1 MRAQSSKEFKSTVEN
16 VLKDVEKRSGVS
28 TDSPDF
34 IALKSLLKRRV
45 LEVESAKGVD
55 RPVVRD
61 WTRGR
66 FHRSD
71 KPGSLRDH

>member
-1 MRAQSSKEFKSTVEN
+1 MRAQSSKEFKNTVKS
-16 VLKDVEKRSGVS
+16 VLESVEKGSGLS
-28 TDSPDF
+28 ADNPDL

-45 LEVESAKGVD
+45 REVESSKSGE

-66 FHRSD
+66 FHRGR
-71 KPGSLRDH
+71 KC

>member
-1 MRAQSSKEFKSTVEN
+1 MRAQSSKEFKNTVKS
-16 VLKDVEKRSGVS
+16 VLESVEKGSGLS
-28 TDSPDF
+28 ADNPDL

-45 LEVESAKGVD
+45 REVESSRSGE

-66 FHRSD
+66 FHRGR
-71 KPGSLRDH
+71 KC